1 MQPQKLQGLK
11 LFDAYHQIA
20 ILCSL
25 LFIVL
30 LLVIS
35 TRLTRKEQNLVIK
48 YLIVF
53 TIGQEIADYLGRIDF
68 DGLTLKR
75 DLPLHLCHYGLYM
88 GLYSLYKKNQFCFE
102 FTFLIGIISA
112 LLAIFTPDMSDYN
125 NWTNYITYFIHH
137 SLIIIFP
144 LWNIFIDKLTL
155 RKFSIVYSSLFSVFM
170 ILPVGI
176 ICWITGGNY
185 MYLRSAPNVD
195 NPLLFGDW
203 PYYIINCI
211 VIGLILMSFSF
222 LIFHIIKRSHV
233 LFKIKII

>member
-68 DGLTLKR
+68 NGLTFKR

-155 RKFSIVYSSLFSVFM
+155 RKFSIIYSFLFSVSEARLSNKFVSVTGCLRKRRPLGRSPPPRPHPPHHEFTQQ
-170 ILPVGI
+170 ITPTRFERFSWDR
-176 ICWITGGNY
+176 IC
-185 MYLRSAPNVD
+185 V
-195 NPLLFGDW
+195 
-203 PYYIINCI
+203 
-211 VIGLILMSFSF
+211 
-222 LIFHIIKRSHV
+222 
-233 LFKIKII
+233 